1 MNKKLNIFNINIIFI
16 LILEIL
22 FSIFIFKSLNIL
34 SIIMFLIEA
43 ILLSSII
50 SIITFKIKQPL
61 GKILNTLILMFINI
75 LFISQFVHYKFY
87 NAIYSFYS
95 LLHSSQV
102 FAFFEAILKVI
113 KTNLIFILIFLIPVI
128 VLLII
133 IKKTT
138 TNISIKNIIK
148 IDIISIFILLIITT
162 TSTNNPYSIKNLYTK
177 TAYPILSTKKLG
189 LLTTMNIDIY
199 RYFNKVNENF
209 LINDKPTSNIEEYL
223 NTIEKTKSNE
233 YTGIFKDK
241 NLIYITAES
250 FSPIAIDKYLTPTLY
265 KMSNYSF
272 EFTNFYAPIY
282 YVSTSDGEYINL
294 LSLLPEEGVW
304 SLMESKNN
312 YYPYN
317 YAKIFKGYEKY
328 AYHNGEYNFYER
340 YLTHSN
346 LGYKFKGCGNGL
358 EKYMDCSNWPNS
370 DLEMISSTFKD
381 YKDNEKFIAYYMSI
395 SGHLNYKKSNNKMTN
410 KNYNLVKSTNYSEII
425 KGYLAAN
432 IELDKALEKLL
443 KDLEENN
450 LLDKTVIVI
459 SPDHYPYGLTKN
471 EINSAKNYIKDEK
484 FDIHKNSLIIYSN
497 DFNKNIKIDKYISN
511 IDILPTILNLFGQ
524 EYDSRLLIGND
535 IFKDKD
541 GLIIYNDRSWM
552 NKYGKYDALTNK
564 YTKITK
570 DLTEEEIRQI
580 NIDIYNKFVLSRK
593 ILDTNYYK
601 KKA

>member
-22 FSIFIFKSLNIL
+22 FSIFIFKSLNII
-34 SIIMFLIEA
+34 SIIMFLLEA

-50 SIITFKIKQPL
+50 SIITFKIKKPFN
-61 GKILNTLILMFINI
+61 KILNTLILTFINI

-113 KTNLIFILIFLIPVI
+113 KNNILFILILIMPI
-128 VLLII
+128 IILLII
-133 IKKTT
+133 YKKTT
-138 TNISIKNIIK
+138 TEINIKNILK
-148 IDIISIFILLIITT
+148 IDTIILFILLLI
-162 TSTNNPYSIKNLYTK
+162 TSTNSNNPYSIKNLYTK

-209 LINDKPTSNIEEYL
+209 LVNDKLTPNINEYI
-223 NTIEKTKSNE
+223 NTLEKTKNNK

-250 FSPIAIDKYLTPTLY
+250 FSPLAIDKTLTPTLY
-265 KMSNYSF
+265 KMSKYSF

-317 YAKIFKGYEKY
+317 YAKIFKNYEKY

-370 DLEMISSTFKD
+370 DLEMIKNTFED
-381 YKDNEKFIAYYMSI
+381 YKNDQKFIAYYMSI

-410 KNYNLVKSTNYSEII
+410 KNYNLVKNTNYNEII

-432 IELDKALEKLL
+432 IELDKALEQLL
-443 KDLEENN
+443 KNLEENN
-450 LLDKTVIVI
+450 LLNKTVIVI
-459 SPDHYPYGLTKN
+459 SPDHYPYGLTKD

-497 DFNKNIKIDKYISN
+497 DFNENIKVDKYISN
-511 IDILPTILNLFGQ
+511 LDIMPTILNLFGQ
-524 EYDSRLLIGND
+524 EYDNRLLIGND
-535 IFKDKD
+535 IFSEEE
-541 GLIIYNDRSWM
+541 GIVIYNDRSWM

-570 DLTEEEIRQI
+570 DLSKEEIKQI
-580 NIDIYNKFVLSRK
+580 NTDIYNKFVLSRK
-593 ILDTNYYK
+593 ILNTNHYQ